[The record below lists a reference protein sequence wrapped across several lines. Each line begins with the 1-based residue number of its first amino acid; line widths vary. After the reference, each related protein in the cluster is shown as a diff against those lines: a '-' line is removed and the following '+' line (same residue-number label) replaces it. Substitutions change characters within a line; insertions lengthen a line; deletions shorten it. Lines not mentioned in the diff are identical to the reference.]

1 MSAQAVNFQ
10 LFIRS
15 GRGAAHSQRDCL
27 NLTIVSFHSISSNS
41 LKIGFG
47 RSTLEGRFCE
57 SWNFFALP
65 YSTGITKKKKLSFF
79 YESNASNPV
88 WAWPDKFSSDLS
100 GLLITIQ
107 LSPRKD
113 ATTQWLFCKPEIPD
127 FPARPGH
134 NNQRTDLTSLLFDLL
149 GLLFQPDNP
158 IIGEACQRKQLTF
171 NFLSAQ
177 AAGPRIRNATA

>member
-65 YSTGITKKKKLSFF
+65 YSTGITKKKKLSSF

-88 WAWPDKFSSDLS
+88 WAWPDMFSSDLS

-107 LSPRKD
+107 LSPRKV
-113 ATTQWLFCKPEIPD
+113 AKTQRFFRVSLNSWLPHRAPLQLSTN
-127 FPARPGH
+127 RPNKSSSG
-134 NNQRTDLTSLLFDLL
+134 LS
-149 GLLFQPDNP
+149 GLL
-158 IIGEACQRKQLTF
+158 
-171 NFLSAQ
+171 
-177 AAGPRIRNATA
+177 